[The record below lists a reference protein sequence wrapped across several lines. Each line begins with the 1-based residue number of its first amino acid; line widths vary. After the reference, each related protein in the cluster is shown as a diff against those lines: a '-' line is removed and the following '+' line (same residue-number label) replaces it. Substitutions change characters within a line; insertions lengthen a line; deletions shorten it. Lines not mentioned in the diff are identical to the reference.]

1 MMIYADRDAAGVK
14 AIKKLR
20 RRLSGQRQFIAKGE
34 GSPDRYHQQDCAFY
48 LGRSEDRS
56 VYALRITDYGDPDNC
71 DSSRPRA
78 GIRRVVAV
86 CEGPGTE
93 DESLIVRQLLT
104 ANREQGGTFIEGYHR
119 VGDFELGDL

>member
-71 DSSRPRA
+71 DS
-78 GIRRVVAV
+78 
-86 CEGPGTE
+86 
-93 DESLIVRQLLT
+93 
-104 ANREQGGTFIEGYHR
+104 
-119 VGDFELGDL
+119 